1 MTIQERVQQGIA
13 LLDEHK
19 PDWRE
24 QIWIDG
30 LDMDSSSDG
39 LLEQVYKMSYI
50 KAIRALGLHIS
61 QGYEYGFDID
71 DRFVPFHEEENK
83 RQWRELTDAWKKAIS
98 FVRFHE
104 SE

>member
-30 LDMDSSSDG
+30 LDMGSSSDG
-39 LLEQVYKMSYI
+39 LLEQVCKMPYI

-61 QGYEYGFDID
+61 LGYDYGFDIGGD
-71 DRFVPFHEEENK
+71 GNDPEEENK

-98 FVRFHE
+98 FVSFHE
-104 SE
+104 TE